1 MNYDIIPLFSK
12 VFYIKKLDIDTK
24 KIVSMMNNDFEKAGS
39 KTSVDIENI
48 CSSSISMSVLEQNK
62 FSSLKKQ
69 IMKEFYNFAHNVMKY
84 DNEFKI
90 TTSWFTKTQTSQSS
104 NYHNHNNSMI
114 SGILYL
120 QTDDNSGNISF
131 EDFSNRRFN
140 LNVEKYNIHNCLEYQ
155 FQPTDG
161 LMILFPSEVHHKIL
175 KNNSNIVRHSLAF
188 NFLPIGKIGDGDNYI
203 NIQI

>member
-69 IMKEFYNFAHNVMKY
+69 IMKIIFLYHFLHHLHPL
-84 DNEFKI
+84 I
-90 TTSWFTKTQTSQSS
+90 QT
-104 NYHNHNNSMI
+104 I
-114 SGILYL
+114 ILVIATPL
-120 QTDDNSGNISF
+120 LT
-131 EDFSNRRFN
+131 
-140 LNVEKYNIHNCLEYQ
+140 
-155 FQPTDG
+155 
-161 LMILFPSEVHHKIL
+161 
-175 KNNSNIVRHSLAF
+175 
-188 NFLPIGKIGDGDNYI
+188 
-203 NIQI
+203 